1 MYFLF
6 DALKRKFDEV
16 LTADVANAELQ
27 MRLTVGFPAEHPLVQ
42 EALVG
47 AVMLRGW
54 NDTAYPSYHIL
65 HSFFSSSQSL
75 RLRLKVSI
83 TMLLLVKHR
92 GDDICDVENRYFP
105 GLCQFLAEYTVNIQ
119 EAFFA
124 TCATDKA
131 TRYKEKLMKEIHELS
146 NQESFDEIL
155 KSKSGMMDELVQN
168 GFDVNVDMFAHLI
181 SHPFFSELY
190 NWFIPYTPEHP
201 MLAGLRR
208 ELPPMLKIVQDTLI
222 HNDVN
227 CELDKYATDLF
238 FGSMHKSHRIH
249 VNALNLPVQDPENSE
264 EMIKIL
270 SDIIRIKDRNV
281 DARVLIYSMVRET
294 YRFFTMSPWTDRYN
308 SPFVDGFYL
317 TDIIGEL
324 PVAFYTQCSRM
335 AFKVAQFPRF
345 TAGLDTM
352 QRLSLVDSLLSETPD
367 DANILVEKG
376 TLLMENNQWQDA
388 LSIFS
393 MLEYKGLKVKTSTRA
408 IVRCSQELGDV
419 ERAERYLSKLSHL
432 T

>member
-1 MYFLF
+1 MYSLF
-6 DALKRKFDEV
+6 DTLKLKFDEV
-16 LTADVANAELQ
+16 LTADVANEELLT
-27 MRLTVGFPAEHPLVQ
+27 RLTAVFPAEHPIVQ
-42 EALVG
+42 EALIG

-54 NDTAYPSYHIL
+54 NDNDFPSYHIL
-65 HSFFSSSQSL
+65 YSFFNSSLSL

-83 TMLLLVKHR
+83 AMLLLVKHR
-92 GDDICDVENRYFP
+92 GDDISYVEERFFE
-105 GLCQFLAEYTVNIQ
+105 GLRQFLADYNVTIQ

-124 TCATDKA
+124 TCATEKA
-131 TRYKEKLMKEIHELS
+131 TRYKEKLMKEIQELG
-146 NQESFDEIL
+146 NQESLDEIL
-155 KSKSGMMDELVQN
+155 KSKSGAMDELVQN
-168 GFDVNVDMFAHLI
+168 GFDVNVDMFAHLV

-190 NWFIPYTPEHP
+190 NWFVPYTPEHP

-208 ELPPMLKIVQDTLI
+208 DLPPMLKIVQDTLI

-238 FGSMHKSHRIH
+238 FGSMHKSHRIQ
-249 VNALNLPVQDPENSE
+249 VNALNLPVQDSANSE

-281 DARVLIYSMVRET
+281 DARVLIYSIVREM
-294 YRFFTMSPWTDRYN
+294 YRFFTISSWTYRYD
-308 SPFVDGFYL
+308 SPFMDGFYL
-317 TDIIGEL
+317 IDIIGEL
-324 PVAFYTQCSRM
+324 PMSFYTKCSRM
-335 AFKVAQFPRF
+335 AFKVGQFPRF
-345 TAGLDTM
+345 TLGLDIM

-367 DANILVEKG
+367 DANVLVEKG

-393 MLEYKGLKVKTSTRA
+393 MLEYKGLRVKTSTRA